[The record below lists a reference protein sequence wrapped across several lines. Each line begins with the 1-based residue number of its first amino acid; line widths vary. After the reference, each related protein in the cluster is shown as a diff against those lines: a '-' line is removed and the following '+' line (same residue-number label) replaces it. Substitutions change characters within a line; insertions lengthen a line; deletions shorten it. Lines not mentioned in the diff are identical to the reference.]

1 MDRYVTDIKNGCY
14 QNPVLP
20 MDFSD
25 PDAIRVGEDYYLISS
40 SFTYLP
46 GVPVLHS
53 KDLVHWERI
62 GNCVER
68 LPFDRY
74 AQPAHGCGTW
84 APALRYHAGR
94 FYAFIPLPDEGI
106 FYTEATDPAGPWS
119 ALHCVKSAS
128 GWIDPCPLWDDDGS
142 VYMAHAFAKS
152 RCGIKHKIQL
162 SRLDPETL
170 EVVEDGPIVFDGTLS
185 QPTAEGP
192 KMYKRNGWYYIFI
205 PAGGVEYGWQTV
217 LHGAPHALPDAAT
230 PVPSEGAELII
241 REAMKEDTRPLFVLL
256 LGPLTDL
263 ASAYLQEPR
272 IAGRLTAIWIGGA
285 PYPVGGPEF
294 NLGNDVNA
302 VNVVFGSTMPVW
314 QVPKNVYEMM
324 PVSMAELEY
333 RVHPQGAVG
342 RYLFDQLVA
351 YSQTPESRASAFR
364 TGESWVLGDNPA
376 PGLLLYEHR
385 FQFDWVPAPYV
396 TADQTY
402 AAIGRNR
409 PIRVYKGIDS
419 RLILDDLYAKLAL
432 FAQYMAQK
440 GE

>member
-1 MDRYVTDIKNGCY
+1 
-14 QNPVLP
+14 
-20 MDFSD
+20 
-25 PDAIRVGEDYYLISS
+25 
-40 SFTYLP
+40 
-46 GVPVLHS
+46 
-53 KDLVHWERI
+53 
-62 GNCVER
+62 
-68 LPFDRY
+68 
-74 AQPAHGCGTW
+74 
-84 APALRYHAGR
+84 
-94 FYAFIPLPDEGI
+94 
-106 FYTEATDPAGPWS
+106 
-119 ALHCVKSAS
+119 
-128 GWIDPCPLWDDDGS
+128 
-142 VYMAHAFAKS
+142 
-152 RCGIKHKIQL
+152 
-162 SRLDPETL
+162 
-170 EVVEDGPIVFDGTLS
+170 
-185 QPTAEGP
+185 
-192 KMYKRNGWYYIFI
+192 
-205 PAGGVEYGWQTV
+205 
-217 LHGAPHALPDAAT
+217 
-230 PVPSEGAELII
+230 
-241 REAMKEDTRPLFVLL
+241 MKEDTRPLFVLL

-333 RVHPQGAVG
+333 RVRPQGTVG

>member
-1 MDRYVTDIKNGCY
+1 MQALLSPKFDNVGVVAAHFGTRDPNGM
-14 QNPVLP
+14 QKSWQGL
-20 MDFSD
+20 
-25 PDAIRVGEDYYLISS
+25 
-40 SFTYLP
+40 
-46 GVPVLHS
+46 
-53 KDLVHWERI
+53 KDLT
-62 GNCVER
+62 G
-68 LPFDRY
+68 L
-74 AQPAHGCGTW
+74 
-84 APALRYHAGR
+84 
-94 FYAFIPLPDEGI
+94 
-106 FYTEATDPAGPWS
+106 
-119 ALHCVKSAS
+119 
-128 GWIDPCPLWDDDGS
+128 
-142 VYMAHAFAKS
+142 M
-152 RCGIKHKIQL
+152 QL
-162 SRLDPETL
+162 TVP
-170 EVVEDGPIVFDGTLS
+170 
-185 QPTAEGP
+185 
-192 KMYKRNGWYYIFI
+192 
-205 PAGGVEYGWQTV
+205 V

-230 PVPSEGAELII
+230 PVPSEGAKLII

-333 RVHPQGAVG
+333 RVRPQGAVG